1 MFGADSTPFRIKP
14 PRLIADA
21 TTQTAGKNV
30 YAGELQQGAT
40 KARDAM
46 SQARGFSSGA
56 NNAYQAAQQQAAGA
70 ASGAQQKA
78 AIEAEDQQFNAQQKF
93 DNQMLQ
99 QQARAFDYGQMTD
112 ANDARFG
119 YDFNNQTNRTSIAM
133 ARQQAAMNL
142 RLAMLGQGLA

>member
-1 MFGADSTPFRIKP
+1 MFGADNTSFRIKP

-21 TTQTAGKNV
+21 TTQTAAGNA
-30 YAGELQQGAT
+30 YAGELQKGQTA
-40 KARDAM
+40 ARDAM

-56 NNAYQAAQQQAAGA
+56 NNAYQAAQKQAAGA
-70 ASGAQQKA
+70 AAGAQQRA
-78 AIEAEDQQFNAQQKF
+78 GIEAEDQQFNARQRF

-119 YDFNNQTNRTSIAM
+119 LDFNNQTNRSSIAM
-133 ARQQAAMNL
+133 ARQQAAMKL
-142 RLAMLGQGLA
+142 RLAMLGQGLF